1 MNSIRNRV
9 YAGEIAGGADTVEY
23 VIVAIVAVII
33 GAALIAFGNQMQQQ
47 IVCKEIIILA
57 CHFNRIDNSERQI
70 TYSTIIRNKR
80 RKKLRQSK
88 AKTI

>member
-47 IVCKEIIILA
+47 MTKTG
-57 CHFNRIDNSERQI
+57 NSISYWFE
-70 TYSTIIRNKR
+70 SARNAANTSINGVGK
-80 RKKLRQSK
+80 
-88 AKTI
+88 

>member
-33 GAALIAFGNQMQQQ
+33 GAALIAFGNKMQQQ
-47 IVCKEIIILA
+47 MTMTG
-57 CHFNRIDNSERQI
+57 NSISAWFE
-70 TYSTIIRNKR
+70 SARNAANTSINGVGK
-80 RKKLRQSK
+80 
-88 AKTI
+88 

>member
-33 GAALIAFGNQMQQQ
+33 GAALIAFGNKMQQQ
-47 IVCKEIIILA
+47 MTMTG
-57 CHFNRIDNSERQI
+57 NSIASWFE
-70 TYSTIIRNKR
+70 SA
-80 RKKLRQSK
+80 RKAANNSINGVGK
-88 AKTI
+88 

>member
-33 GAALIAFGNQMQQQ
+33 GAALIAFGNKMQ
-47 IVCKEIIILA
+47 KEMTKTG
-57 CHFNRIDNSERQI
+57 NSISSWFETARTAANNSI
-70 TYSTIIRNKR
+70 TGVGK
-80 RKKLRQSK
+80 
-88 AKTI
+88 

>member
-33 GAALIAFGNQMQQQ
+33 GAALIAFGNKMQQQ
-47 IVCKEIIILA
+47 M
-57 CHFNRIDNSERQI
+57 
-70 TYSTIIRNKR
+70 
-80 RKKLRQSK
+80 
-88 AKTI
+88 AKTGNSISSWFESARNAANTSINGVGK

>member
-33 GAALIAFGNQMQQQ
+33 GAALIAFGN
-47 IVCKEIIILA
+47 KTG
-57 CHFNRIDNSERQI
+57 NSISSWFE
-70 TYSTIIRNKR
+70 SARNAANTSINGVGK
-80 RKKLRQSK
+80 
-88 AKTI
+88 

>member
-33 GAALIAFGNQMQQQ
+33 GAGLIAFGNKMKQQ
-47 IVCKEIIILA
+47 VTETG
-57 CHFNRIDNSERQI
+57 NSISYWFE
-70 TYSTIIRNKR
+70 SARNAGNTAINGGGK
-80 RKKLRQSK
+80 
-88 AKTI
+88 